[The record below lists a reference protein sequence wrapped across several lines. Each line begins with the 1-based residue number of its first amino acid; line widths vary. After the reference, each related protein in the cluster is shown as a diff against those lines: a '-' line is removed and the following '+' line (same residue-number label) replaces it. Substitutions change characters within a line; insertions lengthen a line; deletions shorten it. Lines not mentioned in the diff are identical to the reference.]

1 MHLLPSEII
10 KNPSSVGGTDC
21 QTLLEF
27 YDDDLPSSRSF
38 EAELH
43 LWQNYWNSEE
53 HLTLADGL
61 STPDKVLKYTDK
73 DMYPNI
79 YTLIIIM
86 ATLPIT
92 SCECER
98 SISMLRCI
106 KTSLRS
112 TMGQGRL
119 NGLAMLQ
126 YNRHISLTAD
136 EVVQEFVVR
145 HPRKLLLNTNT

>member
-10 KNPSSVGGTDC
+10 KNPSSVSGADC
-21 QTLLEF
+21 KTLLEF

-61 STPDKVLKYTDK
+61 STSDKVLKYTDK

-79 YTLIIIM
+79 YTLIIII
-86 ATLPIT
+86 ATLPVTIVNV
-92 SCECER
+92 SAPSVC
-98 SISMLRCI
+98 
-106 KTSLRS
+106 
-112 TMGQGRL
+112 
-119 NGLAMLQ
+119 
-126 YNRHISLTAD
+126 
-136 EVVQEFVVR
+136 
-145 HPRKLLLNTNT
+145 